1 MGQAAG
7 LCASFDPFSSS
18 LPRGLARTLA
28 AVPCGQL
35 ATPPAASNVTSRRCR
50 CCCCRRRRP
59 VPQLASLSVSQG
71 LGVSDRLLLLR
82 PPFVLATGVSLR
94 KLPSFR
100 KRLAPTLLLS
110 MLPPHPADL
119 ARAASASGRR
129 TSALCPPVRLRPPPS
144 LSAPWPQP
152 PHPPSHVCGGSGAK
166 GRCAR
171 GRVWATGRADN
182 AQPTPNRSPPWAICL
197 AATDLPSPSS
207 LFFSPANDPLP
218 QCLPPG
224 GAVPPCQPSAGASA
238 GRPRPVRQ
246 GQADVPVREARAA
259 VRVKRLQAPRWTH
272 SA

>member
-7 LCASFDPFSSS
+7 LCASFDPSSSS

-28 AVPCGQL
+28 AVPCGQQ

-50 CCCCRRRRP
+50 CCCRRRRP
-59 VPQLASLSVSQG
+59 VPQLASLCFAR
-71 LGVSDRLLLLR
+71 LGCVR
-82 PPFVLATGVSLR
+82 PPAASSASLR
-94 KLPSFR
+94 SCDGGVPQEATLFSQAAGTHPAAVHAPSPSCRPSSRRICFG
-100 KRLAPTLLLS
+100 
-110 MLPPHPADL
+110 PPHL
-119 ARAASASGRR
+119 G
-129 TSALCPPVRLRPPPS
+129 ALSSRPSPPPPS

-182 AQPTPNRSPPWAICL
+182 AQPTPNRSPPRAICL

-224 GAVPPCQPSAGASA
+224 GPCPRASQVLARAQA
-238 GRPRPVRQ
+238 GRDP
-246 GQADVPVREARAA
+246 
-259 VRVKRLQAPRWTH
+259 
-272 SA
+272 

>member
-1 MGQAAG
+1 M
-7 LCASFDPFSSS
+7 CASFDPSSSS

-129 TSALCPPVRLRPPPS
+129 TSALRPPVRLRPPFP
-144 LSAPWPQP
+144 LSALAPAASP
-152 PHPPSHVCGGSGAK
+152 PPPSCVCGGD
-166 GRCAR
+166 
-171 GRVWATGRADN
+171 RA
-182 AQPTPNRSPPWAICL
+182 PR
-197 AATDLPSPSS
+197 AAALGGGCG
-207 LFFSPANDPLP
+207 L
-218 QCLPPG
+218 PG
-224 GAVPPCQPSAGASA
+224 GPTTRSRPQTAPRLGRFASRRPTCQARLRSSSVPQTTPCHSAYPLGGPCPRASQVLARAQA
-238 GRPRPVRQ
+238 GRDP
-246 GQADVPVREARAA
+246 
-259 VRVKRLQAPRWTH
+259 
-272 SA
+272 